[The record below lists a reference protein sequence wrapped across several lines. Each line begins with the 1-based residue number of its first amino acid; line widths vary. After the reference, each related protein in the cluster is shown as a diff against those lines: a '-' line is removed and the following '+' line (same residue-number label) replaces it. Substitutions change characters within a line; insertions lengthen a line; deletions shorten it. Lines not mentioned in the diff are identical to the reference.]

1 MTDAEKYIKYYH
13 DQSLGVGGGFRHSR
27 TQKGM
32 GVGSFLSSL
41 FRRIAPY
48 LYRGAKAV
56 GGELLSTGANILKD
70 RINNKDVKESL
81 DTHFGNA
88 GKNLSK
94 KASTSVQSMLGMGYK
109 RKRVAARS
117 QSRAGK
123 RSRKTVKKKPSRPKK
138 APKKPSKN
146 SNRKKRDIFSF

>member
-1 MTDAEKYIKYYH
+1 MSEVEKYVKYYH
-13 DQSLGVGGGFRHSR
+13 DQSLGVGGGYKHSR

-48 LYRGAKAV
+48 IYKGAKAV

-70 RINNKDVKESL
+70 RINNKDAKESF

-88 GKNLSK
+88 GKNLAS
-94 KASTSVQSMLGMGYK
+94 KASSSVQSMLGMGYK
-109 RKRVAARS
+109 RKRIAARS

-123 RSRKTVKKKPSRPKK
+123 RPRKTPKQKAPKK
-138 APKKPSKN
+138 APKK
-146 SNRKKRDIFSF
+146 RKASTKKKKDIFSF

>member
-1 MTDAEKYIKYYH
+1 MSEVEKYVKYYH
-13 DQSLGVGGGFRHSR
+13 DQSLGVGGGFKHSR

-48 LYRGAKAV
+48 IYKGAKSL

-70 RINNKDVKESL
+70 RINNKDVKESF

-88 GKNLSK
+88 GKNLAS
-94 KASTSVQSMLGMGYK
+94 KASSSVRSMLGLGYK
-109 RKRVAARS
+109 RKRIAARS
-117 QSRAGK
+117 QSRTVK
-123 RSRKTVKKKPSRPKK
+123 QSRKTPKRK
-138 APKKPSKN
+138 APKKEPKKIKN
-146 SNRKKRDIFSF
+146 KNNKKDIFCF